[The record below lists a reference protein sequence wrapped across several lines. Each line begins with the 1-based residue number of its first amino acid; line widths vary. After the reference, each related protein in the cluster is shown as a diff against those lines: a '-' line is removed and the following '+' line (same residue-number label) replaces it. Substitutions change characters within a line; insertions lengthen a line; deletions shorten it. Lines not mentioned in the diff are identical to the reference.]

1 VSEVFEAEGVGVGS
15 GRGEGM
21 TYPTKPGSSVI
32 LDLPDE
38 AYHALPELSSSQAKA
53 LLESPARFNYWRNKR
68 RPEKKAY
75 DVGHAVHAKVLGVG
89 MGIEV
94 LDFDNYRTKASQ
106 EERDA
111 AYDAGLTPMLRREM
125 QPIDDMAEAV
135 LKHPTAAALLSQ
147 PGNPEVSVLSTD
159 PNTGVPVRARFDYL
173 PYPRQP
179 RAIGVELKTTDDA
192 SPGAFVKSI
201 IEYGYD
207 LSQEWYRDT
216 YRWATGEE
224 IEHAFIVV
232 EKRPP
237 YLVAHYRLPEQFVAM
252 GSRKAIEARAVFAE
266 CTASGVWPG
275 YSPEIEPLEPPMW
288 AVIQHEE
295 KYAIEEMKV

>member
-1 VSEVFEAEGVGVGS
+1 
-15 GRGEGM
+15 M
-21 TYPTKPGSSVI
+21 NYPTKPGSSVI

-38 AYHALPELSSSQAKA
+38 AYHSMPELSSSQAKA

-111 AYDAGLTPMLRREM
+111 AYAAGLTPMLAKEM
-125 QPIDDMAEAV
+125 QPINDMAESV
-135 LKHPTAAALLSQ
+135 LKHPTAATLLAQ
-147 PGNPEVSVLSTD
+147 PGHSEVSVLSTD
-159 PNTGVPVRARFDYL
+159 PTTEVPVRARFDYL
-173 PYPRQP
+173 PFPRSP
-179 RAIGVELKTTDDA
+179 KAVAVELKTTDDA
-192 SPGAFVKSI
+192 SPAAFVKSI

-207 LSQEWYRDT
+207 LSHEWYRDT
-216 YRWATGEE
+216 YRWATDEE
-224 IEHAFIVV
+224 VEFAFIVV

-237 YLVAHYRLPEQFVAM
+237 YLVAHYRLPELFVEM
-252 GSRKAIEARAVFAE
+252 GARKALEARVQYAE
-266 CTASGVWPG
+266 YSASGVWPG
-275 YSPEIEPLEPPMW
+275 YSDEIVPLDPPVW
-288 AVIQHEE
+288 HVIQHEE
-295 KYAIEEMKV
+295 KYAEMEISIGHQ

>member
-1 VSEVFEAEGVGVGS
+1 
-15 GRGEGM
+15 M
-21 TYPTKPGSSVI
+21 NYPTKPGSSVI

-38 AYHALPELSSSQAKA
+38 AYHALPELSSSQAKD
-53 LLESPARFNYWRNKR
+53 LLESPARFNYWRGKR

-89 MGIEV
+89 MGIEI

-111 AYDAGLTPMLRREM
+111 AYAAGLTPMLAREM
-125 QPIDDMAEAV
+125 QPINDMAEAV
-135 LKHPTAAALLSQ
+135 LKHPTAATLLAQ
-147 PGNPEVSVLSTD
+147 PGNSEVSVLSTD

-173 PYPRQP
+173 PYPRTP
-179 RAIGVELKTTDDA
+179 RAIALELKTTDDA
-192 SPGAFVKSI
+192 SPEAFVKSV

-216 YRWATGEE
+216 YLWATGEE
-224 IEHAFIVV
+224 VEFAFMVV

-237 YLVAHYRLPEQFVAM
+237 YLVAHYQLPEHFAAM
-252 GSRKAIEARAVFAE
+252 GSRKAIEARARFAE
-266 CTASGVWPG
+266 YTESGHWPG
-275 YSPEIEPLEPPMW
+275 YSPDIEFLDPPVW

-295 KYAIEEMKV
+295 KYAIEEMRV

>member
-1 VSEVFEAEGVGVGS
+1 
-15 GRGEGM
+15 M
-21 TYPTKPGSSVI
+21 NYPTRPGSSVI
-32 LDLPDE
+32 LDLPDD
-38 AYHALPELSSSQAKA
+38 AYHSLPELSSSQAKA

-111 AYDAGLTPMLRREM
+111 AYADGLTPMLRKEM
-125 QPIDDMAEAV
+125 QPIEDMAESV

-147 PGNPEVSVLSTD
+147 PGNSEVSVLSTD

-173 PYPRQP
+173 PYPRTP
-179 RAIGVELKTTDDA
+179 RAIALDLKTTDDA
-192 SPGAFVKSI
+192 SPASFVKSI
-201 IEYGYD
+201 VEYGYD
-207 LSQEWYRDT
+207 VSQEWYRDT

-224 IEHAFIVV
+224 VEFAFVVV

-252 GSRKAIEARAVFAE
+252 GSRKANEARVQYAE
-266 CTASGVWPG
+266 FTASGVWPG

-295 KYAIEEMKV
+295 KYAIEEMRV